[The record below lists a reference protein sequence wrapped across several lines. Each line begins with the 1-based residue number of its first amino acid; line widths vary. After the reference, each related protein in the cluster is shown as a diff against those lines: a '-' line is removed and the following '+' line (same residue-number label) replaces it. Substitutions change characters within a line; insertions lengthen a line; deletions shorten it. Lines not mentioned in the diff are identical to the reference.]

1 VTVLGSLDPAT
12 YAPHRLHGPDRSFP
26 ETNCYVDVWIELLHA
41 HGLDPMAMLGFC
53 AAIDWE
59 DDQWTFFKPPLADL
73 EALYGIEVEELSVY
87 RPLADH
93 VGTLLA
99 RGRTTIVEVDAFSLP
114 DVAGRTYGIAHEKTS
129 IAPAAID
136 PTRRRLRYFH
146 NAGLF
151 ELTGDDYDAV
161 LGTPNA
167 QRPPAM
173 LPGYA
178 ELVKLERRRGRD
190 ANDLRRVAAGLLARH
205 ADRLPDR
212 NPAAAFAGQLA
223 DDLGRLAGDA
233 AAYHAYA
240 FATLRQCG
248 AAWSLLAEFLA
259 WLRTADAAADH
270 AERLAAT
277 ARVLIL
283 RLARAARSG
292 RPLDAA
298 ENLADLTAAWD
309 ALAAALAK
317 ATSARVA

>member
-1 VTVLGSLDPAT
+1 VTVLGALDPAT
-12 YAPHRLHGPDRSFP
+12 YAPHRLHGADRLFP

-41 HGLDPMAMLGFC
+41 HGLEPTAMLAFC

-59 DDQWTFFKPPLADL
+59 GDQWTFFKPPLADL
-73 EALYGIEVEELSVY
+73 EALYGVEVEELSVY

-99 RGRTTIVEVDAFSLP
+99 RGRTTIVEVDAFWLP
-114 DVAGRTYGIAHEKTS
+114 DVAGRTYRTAHEKTS
-129 IAPAAID
+129 IAPTAID
-136 PTRRRLRYFH
+136 PVDGRMRYFH

-151 ELTGDDYDAV
+151 EVAGEDYAAMLAAGTSPQQSAV
-161 LGTPNA
+161 
-167 QRPPAM
+167 

-178 ELVKLERRRGRD
+178 ELVKLERRRDRN
-190 ANDLRRVAAGLLARH
+190 ARDLRRIAGGLLARH
-205 ADRLPDR
+205 VARLPER
-212 NPAAAFAGQLA
+212 NPAAAFAEQLA

-233 AAYHAYA
+233 DAYHAYA

-259 WLRTADAAADH
+259 WLGSPGHVADH
-270 AERLAAT
+270 AGHLADT

-283 RLARAARSG
+283 KLARAARSG

-298 ENLADLTAAWD
+298 ENLADLITAWD
-309 ALAAALAK
+309 ALAADLVK
-317 ATSARVA
+317 AAATRVA